1 MIPPAPTRMLDVAAA
16 TWAMAIDVAALAM
29 PGMLWCSASQK
40 RRYPQ
45 RSACRAR
52 STELRS
58 AWAASL
64 PSTIGARSR
73 TDSDVMRA
81 TIADDLGGNP
91 GRVPSPSR
99 DELRRA
105 KLASAHAIDVGQSL
119 RARWPRLARDGQR
132 LGDLGRE
139 RRWQVDAVGVQVEGQ
154 DRPVLVVGQ
163 AARLAGRHVGHR
175 ELGDVRHGDELALAV
190 LAVCRWVHRERAVLE
205 AHHLRGLGG
214 SLGGV
219 AVAVG
224 AVVGVELLALRDLVG
239 KRGRRR
245 HARAR
250 RRRWRWIGGAP
261 PQN

>member
-73 TDSDVMRA
+73 TDSDVTRA
-81 TIADDLGGNP
+81 TIADDLVGNP
-91 GRVPSPSR
+91 GRVPNPSR

-105 KLASAHAIDVGQSL
+105 KLASAHAIDVGT
-119 RARWPRLARDGQR
+119 
-132 LGDLGRE
+132 
-139 RRWQVDAVGVQVEGQ
+139 
-154 DRPVLVVGQ
+154 
-163 AARLAGRHVGHR
+163 
-175 ELGDVRHGDELALAV
+175 
-190 LAVCRWVHRERAVLE
+190 
-205 AHHLRGLGG
+205 LGG
-214 SLGGV
+214 FPTPPATSSGEQSSPPLTRSTWEPWEGSQP
-219 AVAVG
+219 
-224 AVVGVELLALRDLVG
+224 LP
-239 KRGRRR
+239 RR
-245 HARAR
+245 
-250 RRRWRWIGGAP
+250 AP
-261 PQN
+261 ASKA